1 MKNINKYVLFAI
13 SYVINALGNA
23 LTVKGAVGTLMWTS
37 TFENF
42 AAFFSISVGT
52 ASSIISVVMY
62 VASKIIGKDFKVKDT
77 VICITLSAFFG
88 VLIDVFLFI
97 LGKTPSSNLLINY
110 CYGISGVLFIS
121 MAVSLAIRANVAYLA
136 LDDFLKNLK
145 TYVFKGNIV
154 KAANTSLFIGFIVAV
169 AFGLA
174 GGKILNMSIL
184 TIIASIFLG
193 KITDIFDI
201 LFGFKEK

>member
-1 MKNINKYVLFAI
+1 MKNIKNYILFAI

-52 ASSIISVVMY
+52 ASSIISVIMY
-62 VASKIIGKDFKVKDT
+62 VISKIIGKDFKVKDT
-77 VICITLSAFFG
+77 IICISLSAFFG
-88 VLIDVFLFI
+88 VLIDFFLTVI
-97 LGKTPSSNLLINY
+97 GTNPSNSVLINY
-110 CYGISGVLFIS
+110 GYSISGVLLIAI
-121 MAVSLAIRANVAYLA
+121 AVSLAIKADVAYLA

-145 TYVFKGNIV
+145 NIVFKGNII
-154 KAANTSLFIGFIVAV
+154 KAVNTSFFIGFVVAV

-174 GGKILNMSIL
+174 GGQIRNMSIL
-184 TIIASIFLG
+184 TILASIFLG